1 MAAERPCSQNTHG
14 RAFPSREP
22 AGRPG
27 ACPASGKTGESSH
40 ARDPQAGLPSPRPL
54 SRGSGN
60 PASSSVALTAPP
72 GPGRCAHHDCG
83 RPGAGPPGPLSKFS
97 GPPAGAG
104 GPTTAA
110 AALARPSGPA
120 PFPAAS
126 AARRAPRTKPHP
138 PGSPAALNRRARTGA
153 VLYPP
158 VGHASPRLRSAAP
171 RLVTSAR
178 TVLGFRGL
186 ASFPQAAGRS
196 RRSWEGGRAVGR
208 PTGERGSQNRN
219 PGE

>member
-138 PGSPAALNRRARTGA
+138 PGSPAALNRSRAHRSRFISARRPRLPASSERRASARDVSAHGPRLSRAR
-153 VLYPP
+153 LL
-158 VGHASPRLRSAAP
+158 SPSC
-171 RLVTSAR
+171 
-178 TVLGFRGL
+178 G
-186 ASFPQAAGRS
+186 
-196 RRSWEGGRAVGR
+196 
-208 PTGERGSQNRN
+208 
-219 PGE
+219 